1 MSPVNRFMALASS
14 TPLAVPRANAAS
26 PSAKMNSTSARR
38 NVAASIV
45 APTLTPR
52 KMVTTFRRAFCA
64 VSVRRSTTFDSRKR
78 LPSMNMTMS
87 GAEAGTS
94 STTPIAAASGN
105 TSFSRAVTRRAF
117 RMRIARSRSVVSRR
131 MIGGWMIGTSAM

>member
-1 MSPVNRFMALASS
+1 MP
-14 TPLAVPRANAAS
+14 TANAAR

-45 APTLTPR
+45 APTLRPR
-52 KMVTTFRRAFCA
+52 KMVAMFMRAFCA

-78 LPSMNMTMS
+78 LPSMNITIS

-94 STTPIAAASGN
+94 STMPIAATIGKN
-105 TSFSRAVTRRAF
+105 SFSRAVTFRAF
-117 RMRIARSRSVVSRR
+117 FIRIARSPLRSS
-131 MIGGWMIGTSAM
+131 GGA